1 MSEEQEYN
9 ANDEAKPDEYKR
21 DSRGWFVPGNKPG
34 PGRKKGSTGFSLKR
48 ALERAIEKTETED
61 GRSVLDALAVTALK
75 AAQQGDFRF
84 WKELIDR
91 FDGPIRQQIEQDQTV
106 WIERVSRQAR
116 QIEHEDDTE

>member
-1 MSEEQEYN
+1 MSEEEDKN
-9 ANDEAKPDEYKR
+9 PDEYKR

-61 GRSVLDALAVTALK
+61 GRSVLDALAVAAIK

-84 WKELIDR
+84 WKEIIDR

>member
-1 MSEEQEYN
+1 MSEEQE
-9 ANDEAKPDEYKR
+9 DEYKR
-21 DSRGWFVPGNKPG
+21 DERGWFAPGTKGG
-34 PGRKKGSTGFSLKR
+34 PGRPKGKKGFSIKT
-48 ALERAIEKTETED
+48 ALEKAIAKTETED

-116 QIEHEDDTE
+116 QLEHEDDTE

>member
-1 MSEEQEYN
+1 MSDEQ
-9 ANDEAKPDEYKR
+9 NDSTPDEPKPDEYKR
-21 DSRGWFVPGNKPG
+21 DARGLFVAGNKAG
-34 PGRKKGSTGFSLKR
+34 PGRRKGTKGFSLKR

-61 GRSVLDALAVTALK
+61 GRSVLDALAVAAIK

-116 QIEHEDDTE
+116 QLEHEDDTE